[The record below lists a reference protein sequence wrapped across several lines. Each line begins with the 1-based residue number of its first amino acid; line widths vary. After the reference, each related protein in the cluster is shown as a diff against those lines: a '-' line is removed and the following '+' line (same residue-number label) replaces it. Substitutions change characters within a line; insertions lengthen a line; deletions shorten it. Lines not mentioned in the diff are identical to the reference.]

1 MKIKNK
7 VVMLLSLTLGIFL
20 ISPSYANGETLYCQ
34 GMVCTTTPPTPET
47 NPNAAFAVGDQNN
60 QVVNVI
66 VGNLDYFG
74 NNDKTVSNQPGCSEG
89 CKIIL
94 QAPSDPGSFNAAGY
108 TSSGST
114 IVTHNVTENTFDVK
128 TDGVLNKTMIAPEVV
143 KTDSSTV
150 ITTLSVD
157 FGSITDLGNISAT
170 ISGQQVTN
178 NSTNSVVK
186 ESVFFEKSE
195 TEQTVRNVVSQLP
208 ILNSRIQRLLNI
220 LNSWL
225 L

>member
-47 NPNAAFAVGDQNN
+47 SPNAAFAVVDQNN
-60 QVVNVI
+60 NIVNVI
-66 VGNLDYFG
+66 VGNLEYFG
-74 NNDKTVSNQPGCSEG
+74 NNDKTVSEQPGCSDG

-108 TSSGST
+108 TSSGSAV
-114 IVTHNVTENTFDVK
+114 VTHNPTENTFDIK
-128 TDGVLNKTMIAPEVV
+128 NDGVLSKTIIGPEVV

-157 FGSITDLGNISAT
+157 FGLITDSGDISAT
-170 ISGQQVTN
+170 ILGQQVTN
-178 NSTNSVVK
+178 NSANSIVK

-195 TEQTVRNVVSQLP
+195 TEQTVRNTVSQLS
-208 ILNSRIQRLLNI
+208 ILNSRIERLLSI
-220 LNSWL
+220 LNRWL